1 MCTHINYIKL
11 YIAYN
16 NNNTVIFAEVVV
28 KFRDKIR
35 GLEGEMKSILK
46 QEEEEKELR
55 VSEMQV
61 NKARNMIEHEQ
72 EIFSRPARTWIQA
85 SNQKSATSEGNKA
98 AKKEKKKKKPET
110 VRINLSYLCTVY
122 IATSI
127 MYNIIIAT
135 SICII
140 L

>member
-1 MCTHINYIKL
+1 M
-11 YIAYN
+11 
-16 NNNTVIFAEVVV
+16 VV

-35 GLEGEMKSILK
+35 SLEGEMKSILK

-122 IATSI
+122 IAI
-127 MYNIIIAT
+127 
-135 SICII
+135 SICMQCN
-140 L
+140 

>member
-1 MCTHINYIKL
+1 MLPITLIYCD
-11 YIAYN
+11 
-16 NNNTVIFAEVVV
+16 FAEVVV

-110 VRINLSYLCTVY
+110 VRINLS
-122 IATSI
+122 
-127 MYNIIIAT
+127 
-135 SICII
+135 
-140 L
+140 

>member
-1 MCTHINYIKL
+1 MYSN
-11 YIAYN
+11 A
-16 NNNTVIFAEVVV
+16 VIFFAEVVV

-35 GLEGEMKSILK
+35 GLEGEMKSILR

-85 SNQKSATSEGNKA
+85 SNQKPASEGKKA

-110 VRINLSYLCTVY
+110 VGENVMSAILVY
-122 IATSI
+122 IQCS
-127 MYNIIIAT
+127 
-135 SICII
+135 
-140 L
+140 